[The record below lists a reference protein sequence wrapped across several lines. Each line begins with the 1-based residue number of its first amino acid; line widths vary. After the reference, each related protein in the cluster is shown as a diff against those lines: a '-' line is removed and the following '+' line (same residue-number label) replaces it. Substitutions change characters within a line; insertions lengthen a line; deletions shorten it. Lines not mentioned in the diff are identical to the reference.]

1 MWRRA
6 NYIAPR
12 VFMNFRRPCQLRFVE
27 LLYRALMGSVIRTE
41 LLAASSWLLG
51 KLASLRRE

>member
-1 MWRRA
+1 MESHFPLLFYCA
-6 NYIAPR
+6 LLAAGGCPL
-12 VFMNFRRPCQLRFVE
+12 QFVE

-51 KLASLRRE
+51 KLASLRHE